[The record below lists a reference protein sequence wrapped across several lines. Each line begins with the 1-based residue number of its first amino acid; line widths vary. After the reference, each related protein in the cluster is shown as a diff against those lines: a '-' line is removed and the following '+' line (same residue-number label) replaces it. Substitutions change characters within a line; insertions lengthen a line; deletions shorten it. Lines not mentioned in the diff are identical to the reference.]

1 MDRKQALDHLIKL
14 LPGNAARALLM
25 EVERGGVGHGAKI
38 DLLKDV
44 ISEDLEARR
53 PDKLRRAFTKRL
65 GPFLIDV
72 PWLMRSP
79 APIPALVSRVDAG
92 ALWHSA
98 LMTIIQES
106 PELVTKIPGAEAIGT
121 ANPDELVDGVSG
133 FVGLILADRL
143 ADSDGQL
150 KWRTVFHN
158 SRASFATQVNIALPH
173 HPVDEPWFFW
183 ICALLSGGAPMNHIL
198 VDARQAMAKAIK
210 RSDASAEQDAE
221 FITHLRDQVDSKLR
235 AASFDPNFANL
246 IPACFINQARRYMGL
261 SLYLQ
266 QRGHLPCAQTA
277 RIALIGHIRAA
288 TKTLDDVLQN
298 KRGIKSIGNLWT
310 EFDQMLECYSADIA
324 NINRQDRAA
333 ILKTVTILTDT
344 RLANQNAF
352 AAPDEQVQMPPG
364 AKAVIAAG

>member
-25 EVERGGVGHGAKI
+25 EVERGGIGQGAKI
-38 DLLKDV
+38 DLLKGV
-44 ISEDLEARR
+44 IAEDLEARR
-53 PDKLRRAFTKRL
+53 PDKLRRAFTIRL
-65 GPFLIDV
+65 EPFLVDV

-79 APIPALVSRVDAG
+79 APIPTLISRVDAG

-143 ADSDGQL
+143 ADGDGRL
-150 KWRTVFHN
+150 KWRTLFNN
-158 SRASFATQVNIALPH
+158 SRASFAAQVNLALPH

-183 ICALLSGGAPMNHIL
+183 ICALLAGGAPMNR
-198 VDARQAMAKAIK
+198 VFTDARTAMAKAIK
-210 RSDASAEQDAE
+210 RTDSNAQTDAA
-221 FITHLRDQVDSKLR
+221 FIDQLREQVDGKLR
-235 AASFDPNFANL
+235 SASFDAGFANL
-246 IPACFINQARRYMGL
+246 IPAWFINQSRRYLGL
-261 SLYLQ
+261 SLYLK
-266 QRGHLPCAQTA
+266 QRGHLPCGQTA
-277 RIALIGHIRAA
+277 RVALIGHIRAA
-288 TKTLDDVLQN
+288 CKQLDDVLQN
-298 KRGIKSIGNLWT
+298 RRGVKPIGNLWA
-310 EFDQMLECYSADIA
+310 EFDQMLECYATDIA
-324 NINRQDRAA
+324 NINRQDRAI
-333 ILKTVTILTDT
+333 ILNTVTILTDT

-352 AAPDEQVQMPPG
+352 AAPGEKVQMPPG